1 MSLRVVVCFS
11 VLILLGCESSQP
23 VGPQPQVV
31 FPPAQ
36 PATPIDPLRVQADSG
51 NPIAQYNLG
60 LKLDGEERHAEAARY
75 FRMAALQNV
84 QEAQFNFAQMQAE
97 GVGVPKN
104 EEAAFLMFKKAA
116 VKGLAQAQYNVGTFL
131 AEGRGTARSVP
142 ESIRW
147 LRQAAVK
154 GHTSARVYMAG
165 LLLRGEIQGLNAQ
178 QVAETATWINDEAL
192 RGDKQA
198 QFYMGLMT
206 ARGVGVQPDAAEAY
220 FWFELAAKQN
230 VAPAASGRE
239 LLAEQLTTAQVKQAR
254 DRAAQFKPVAPPVA
268 PPRR

>member
-1 MSLRVVVCFS
+1 MSFRVVVCS
-11 VLILLGCESSQP
+11 SMLILLGCGSSQP
-23 VGPQPQVV
+23 VGPQPPVV
-31 FPPAQ
+31 FPSPQ
-36 PATPIDPLRVQADSG
+36 PVAPIDRLRVRADSG

-84 QEAQFNFAQMQAE
+84 PEAQFNFALMQAE
-97 GVGVPKN
+97 GVGMPKN
-104 EEAAFLMFKKAA
+104 EEEAFLMFKKAA
-116 VKGLAQAQYNVGTFL
+116 VKGLAQAQYNVGIFL

-192 RGDKQA
+192 RGGKQA